1 MTKPFIFA
9 TRPSALARWQTQFV
23 ISELKAQ
30 WPDLTCSE
38 TIITTRGDRVLDKP
52 LPEIGGKGLFTYEL
66 ELAILEERVDAA
78 VHSLKDLPT
87 VDIPGLIVDIYPQR
101 ADARDVWICPDGY
114 SLDNL
119 PAESVVGTS
128 STRRSAQLLAR
139 RPDLKVEPIRGN
151 VDTRIRKALAGQYDA
166 IILAAA
172 GVNRLELDEHI
183 THNLPFDVMMP
194 APGQGA
200 LGIQYRAGDA
210 ETQHLLKAIDHTP
223 TRLAVTAERAFL
235 GALGGGCSLPVGAFA
250 SVDGDNIQLQGV
262 IAATDGSRVLRFS
275 ASGTD
280 AQSLGETLAQKSLAE
295 GAGDLLAL
303 VAGVK

>member
-1 MTKPFIFA
+1 MTKPIIFA
-9 TRPSALARWQTQFV
+9 TRPSALARWQTQSV
-23 ISELKAQ
+23 ISALKAE
-30 WPDLTCSE
+30 WPDLSCSE

-66 ELAILEERVDAA
+66 ELAILEGRVDAA

-87 VDIPGLIVDIYPQR
+87 DDAPGLIVDIYPQR
-101 ADARDVWICPDGY
+101 ADVRDVWICPKGF
-114 SLDNL
+114 SLDDL
-119 PAESVVGTS
+119 PSGSVVGTS
-128 STRRSAQLLAR
+128 STRRSAQLSAYR
-139 RPDLKVEPIRGN
+139 SDLKIEPIRGN
-151 VDTRIRKALAGQYDA
+151 VDTRIQKAVDGQYDA

-172 GVNRLELDEHI
+172 GVNRLGLDEHI
-183 THNLPFDVMMP
+183 THDLPFEVMLP

-210 ETQHLLKAIDHTP
+210 ETKQLLKAIDHTS

-250 SVDGDNIQLQGV
+250 SVSGDTIHLQGV
-262 IAATDGSRVLRFS
+262 ITAPDGSRVLRVS

-280 AQSLGETLAQKSLAE
+280 AQSLGETLAQKSLSE

-303 VAGVK
+303 SAVVK

>member
-9 TRPSALARWQTQFV
+9 TRPSALARWQTQSV

-38 TIITTRGDRVLDKP
+38 RIITTQGDRVLDKP

-66 ELAILEERVDAA
+66 ELAILERRVDAA

-101 ADARDVWICPDGY
+101 ADVRDVWICPQGY
-114 SLDNL
+114 RLDDL
-119 PAESVVGTS
+119 PAGSVVGTS
-128 STRRSAQLLAR
+128 STRRSAQLLAYR
-139 RPDLKVEPIRGN
+139 SDLKVESIRGN
-151 VDTRIRKALAGQYDA
+151 VDTRIRKAVEGQYDA

-172 GVNRLELDEHI
+172 GVNRLGLDQHI
-183 THNLPFDVMMP
+183 THYLPFEVMMP

-210 ETQHLLKAIDHTP
+210 ETQQFLKAIDHTP
-223 TRLAVTAERAFL
+223 TRLAVKAERAFL
-235 GALGGGCSLPVGAFA
+235 SAFGGGCSLPVGAYA
-250 SVDGDNIQLQGV
+250 SVDGDSIQLEGV
-262 IAATDGSRVLRFS
+262 VTAPDGSRVLRAS
-275 ASGTD
+275 AAGAE
-280 AQSLGETLAQKSLAE
+280 AQSLGETLARKLITE
-295 GAGDLLAL
+295 GAGSLLNVA
-303 VAGVK
+303 AGVK